1 MYLSLNNMKLQD
13 EYNSNKRILWLDLAR
28 VIALL
33 SISLN
38 HAVDR
43 AVNVG
48 DEISY
53 LNNVGFSFTAIFYT
67 IVYFFS
73 RLGVPLFLMITG
85 ALIINKKIDTYS
97 DVIIFY
103 KNNLLKLLI
112 TSELWIAIMYW
123 IIIIS
128 KLPGYD
134 IPNKFSSIIVNFIA
148 TLLFNMNYTYG
159 NMWYIPMILA
169 IYIILPCFSIAI
181 NKVGI
186 KIFIIPFFAVLTTGM
201 LIPNFNELLEILR
214 IDYVVQTD
222 IVWQNIFSI
231 YMLYILI
238 GYCIS
243 QGLLKKVHSNVLI
256 TLFVLLFAF
265 SIIYIILY
273 SNIGSHYDISYY
285 HIYTLLVAALL
296 FEILRRYGN
305 LVKQYSAS
313 ITYLSKISFAIY
325 FMHIILMEF
334 MRYSYDFNKL
344 PHIVSLLILEIVP
357 ILLSILF
364 IVLLSRNKYLRK
376 YLLMIR

>member
-1 MYLSLNNMKLQD
+1 MKLQD

-38 HAVDR
+38 HAVYR

-273 SNIGSHYDISYY
+273 SNIGSYYDISYY

>member
-1 MYLSLNNMKLQD
+1 MKLQD

-38 HAVDR
+38 HAVYR

-134 IPNKFSSIIVNFIA
+134 IPNKFSSTIVNFIA

-159 NMWYIPMILA
+159 NMWY
-169 IYIILPCFSIAI
+169 
-181 NKVGI
+181 
-186 KIFIIPFFAVLTTGM
+186 
-201 LIPNFNELLEILR
+201 
-214 IDYVVQTD
+214 
-222 IVWQNIFSI
+222 
-231 YMLYILI
+231 
-238 GYCIS
+238 
-243 QGLLKKVHSNVLI
+243 
-256 TLFVLLFAF
+256 
-265 SIIYIILY
+265 
-273 SNIGSHYDISYY
+273 GS
-285 HIYTLLVAALL
+285 
-296 FEILRRYGN
+296 
-305 LVKQYSAS
+305 
-313 ITYLSKISFAIY
+313 
-325 FMHIILMEF
+325 
-334 MRYSYDFNKL
+334 
-344 PHIVSLLILEIVP
+344 VSLCSQLCL
-357 ILLSILF
+357 
-364 IVLLSRNKYLRK
+364 
-376 YLLMIR
+376 